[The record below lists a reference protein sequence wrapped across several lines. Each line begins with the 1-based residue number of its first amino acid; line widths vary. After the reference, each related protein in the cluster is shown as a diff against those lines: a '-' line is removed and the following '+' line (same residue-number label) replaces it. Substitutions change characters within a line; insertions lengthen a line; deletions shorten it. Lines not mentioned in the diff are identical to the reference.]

1 MPIKLWEQVSSL
13 GLDGKCPTQGSG
25 VLTLVLSGND
35 ILGGGR
41 TTGVYTLADEGRA
54 LRMGLEGDMPTLLHV
69 WALLV
74 HLLSP
79 CEQRMKFS
87 PPKTNPSSC

>member
-1 MPIKLWEQVSSL
+1 MHINLWEQVSSL
-13 GLDGKCPTQGSG
+13 GLDGKCPPQGSG
-25 VLTLVLSGND
+25 VLTLVLSGSD

-41 TTGVYTLADEGRA
+41 TTGVYALADEGRA
-54 LRMGLEGDMPTLLHV
+54 PRMGLEDDMPTLLHI

-74 HLLSP
+74 PLLSP
-79 CEQRMKFS
+79 QEPRLKFS